1 MQNLSELKTSALC
14 KSKKKVF
21 IFGSHLQIFK
31 VESVIDFHNIYPYK
45 NHEVVQ
51 HFTKCRYENTFY
63 HDTKLEFLDLN
74 LIDKSQNII
83 IDPRNENIKMICT

>member
-21 IFGSHLQIFK
+21 IFGLHLQISK
-31 VESVIDFHNIYPYK
+31 VESGIDFHNIYP
-45 NHEVVQ
+45 HELVQ
-51 HFTKCRYENTFY
+51 HFTKCRYKNTFL

-74 LIDKSQNII
+74 LIDISQNII